1 MFKPQDIEDL
11 IEHTAQK
18 QGVHSMSVTPTPG
31 GVPVAKADGFI
42 DDDWLS
48 NQIVKKGTG
57 GKISVEDLPDGLAMT
72 ENGSIPPRILP
83 DPLKTDK
90 FKSSGTVTATKFLI
104 ADGTDLAVLIASKA
118 GGGGI
123 KRIETHLLPENN
135 CYRAYDPPRDLD
147 NANCS
152 RGREKV
158 MYNASLWIKVPTD
171 GWTYYHNWGDLIFF
185 RNFINRPDMVD
196 DEYIYSNS

>member
-48 NQIVKKGTG
+48 NQIIKKGTG

-83 DPLKTDK
+83 DPLKTDI
-90 FKSSGTVTATKFLI
+90 FKSSGTTSVTKFLL
-104 ADGTDLAVLIASKA
+104 ADGSDLITVINNKVGA
-118 GGGGI
+118 GGI
-123 KRIETHLLPENN
+123 KRIEDHRLADNN
-135 CYRAYDPPRDLD
+135 CGTREHTS
-147 NANCS
+147 ANC
-152 RGREKV
+152 GNQGYPAVLYKV
-158 MYNASLWIKVPTD
+158 DLKLKPSSIFNGSILEVSQF
-171 GWTYYHNWGDLIFF
+171 WTMNPRL
-185 RNFINRPDMVD
+185 PDP
-196 DEYIYSNS
+196 YFP